1 MNVPGEVKGVRRRYH
16 SPLRADQAEQTRRKV
31 LDAGFRLFVEHG
43 YARTSIAS
51 VAREAGVS
59 PETIYLSFG
68 GKRGLLEGVIEM
80 AITGEDDAPTRDNPW
95 WAMVSGLPTP
105 RERLEK
111 MVEYSCRILFRT
123 RAIHVVIR
131 GAADKEPFAAALGS
145 RLLHERVTNQTE
157 RIRRHLG
164 DHLRRGLSPPEAGQ
178 RYCALASP
186 ELYHT
191 LTVEFGWTA
200 SRHRGWL
207 TALLETE
214 LLEPDSA
221 SP

>member
-1 MNVPGEVKGVRRRYH
+1 
-16 SPLRADQAEQTRRKV
+16 
-31 LDAGFRLFVEHG
+31 
-43 YARTSIAS
+43 
-51 VAREAGVS
+51 
-59 PETIYLSFG
+59 
-68 GKRGLLEGVIEM
+68 
-80 AITGEDDAPTRDNPW
+80 
-95 WAMVSGLPTP
+95 
-105 RERLEK
+105 
-111 MVEYSCRILFRT
+111 
-123 RAIHVVIR
+123 
-131 GAADKEPFAAALGS
+131 
-145 RLLHERVTNQTE
+145 VTNQTE

-164 DHLRRGLSPPEAGQ
+164 DHLRRGLSAPEAGQ

-200 SRHRGWL
+200 SRHRRWL